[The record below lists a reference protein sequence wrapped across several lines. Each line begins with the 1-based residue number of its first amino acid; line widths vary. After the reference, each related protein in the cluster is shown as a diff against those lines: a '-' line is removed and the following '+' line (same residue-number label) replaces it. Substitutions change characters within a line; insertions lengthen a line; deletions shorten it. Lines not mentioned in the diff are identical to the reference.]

1 MNDEYRSADEIQT
14 HLEQLKQD
22 QAALEQALK
31 DRRKEE
37 KKALAAEIKVLIEER
52 GHDVLEIADLIRGGQ
67 KKRRGQGA
75 PKRTSNYPTYANPD
89 NPEQVYTRGRRPQ
102 WFTEKMLA
110 HGFDPENAEDRQTF
124 KEQHLTKI
132 SA

>member
-1 MNDEYRSADEIQT
+1 MLPGQLLADRNRI
-14 HLEQLKQD
+14 
-22 QAALEQALK
+22 AAAHTTTLTFT
-31 DRRKEE
+31 
-37 KKALAAEIKVLIEER
+37 AAEIKALIEER

-75 PKRTSNYPTYANPD
+75 AKRTSNYPAYANPD

-102 WFTEKMLA
+102 WFTEKMLE
-110 HGFDPENAEDRQTF
+110 HGFDPEKAEDRQTF